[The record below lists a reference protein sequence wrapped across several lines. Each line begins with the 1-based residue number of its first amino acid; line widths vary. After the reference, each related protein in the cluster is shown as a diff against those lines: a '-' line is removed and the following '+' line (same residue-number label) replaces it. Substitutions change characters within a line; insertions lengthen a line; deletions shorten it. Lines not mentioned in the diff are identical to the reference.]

1 MSATTFP
8 AVPPFDSPTT
18 APTKTTTP
26 TTTRTQYKPC
36 SLFNPLNWWRQPT
49 AEALTHKELL
59 EARRSL
65 LESQRLRDY
74 YTKMEEYYS
83 LRISRLN
90 ESMEIEHGR

>member
-1 MSATTFP
+1 MSATAAP
-8 AVPPFDSPTT
+8 AFDTP
-18 APTKTTTP
+18 APATTP
-26 TTTRTQYKPC
+26 ARTQYKPR

-49 AEALTHKELL
+49 AEALAHKELL

>member
-1 MSATTFP
+1 MSATAVTAFDTP
-8 AVPPFDSPTT
+8 AP
-18 APTKTTTP
+18 ATTP
-26 TTTRTQYKPC
+26 ARTQYKPR
-36 SLFNPLNWWRQPT
+36 SLLNPLNWWRQPT
-49 AEALTHKELL
+49 AEALAHKELL